1 MKQYRLSRERSRKI
15 EVFNSQKVTLNP
27 IMRMEHPA
35 QVILMDFE
43 PGGILG
49 MHPATCDQLF
59 LIVEGEGWV
68 RTSETE
74 KIPLRAGESAFWT
87 KGEEHESGTEKGMK
101 VMIFEGDQLNP
112 ERLMSEALK

>member
-1 MKQYRLSRERSRKI
+1 MK
-15 EVFNSQKVTLNP
+15 
-27 IMRMEHPA
+27 MEHPA
-35 QVILMDFE
+35 QVVRMDFE

-68 RTSETE
+68 RTNETE
-74 KIPLRAGESAFWT
+74 KISLKAGESAFWR
-87 KGEEHESGTEKGMK
+87 KGEEHESGTANGMK

-112 ERLMSEALK
+112 VRLMLEELKGK